1 MPKLQNISKRQL
13 LALKI
18 IEAGNTEAVS
28 LKDIAEK
35 MSIKPPT
42 AIEILRPLEAQ
53 GFVSRQ
59 SGKRILSDSGV
70 SCLVEYRRRH
80 RLLEILLA
88 DVVGDDMSHKAAAEI
103 DLSLSKETADSVCA
117 AMGHPE
123 KCPHGEVISPCEGE

>member
-1 MPKLQNISKRQL
+1 MAVLQSVSRRQL

-18 IEAGNTEAVS
+18 IDEDKSEAVS

-53 GFVSRQ
+53 GLVSSR
-59 SGKRILSDSGV
+59 SGKRKLSESGKGY
-70 SCLVEYRRRH
+70 LLEYRRRH

-88 DVVGDDMSHKAAAEI
+88 DVVGDEMSHKAATEI
-103 DLSLSKETADSVCA
+103 DLSLSKETADSFCA
-117 AMGHPE
+117 AMGHPDR
-123 KCPHGEVISPCEGE
+123 CPHGETISPCEDE